1 MFETSTKQELLDGI
15 ASVLNPAKAEET
27 IPLPAGTPRAAMSP
41 AQIETAFT
49 NWQEHIMSKNP
60 HDWDAAE
67 KNAIRVAST
76 RILRTL

>member
-1 MFETSTKQELLDGI
+1 
-15 ASVLNPAKAEET
+15 
-27 IPLPAGTPRAAMSP
+27 MSP